1 MIICQG
7 IKADLDQSN
16 SKNATMFYM
25 QIIYELRANKFT
37 AILRKNWL
45 IFMYF
50 LDLSIEANKRWL
62 LQALW
67 LWAACKEYD
76 TTFSF
81 SNSDDRSWQ
90 GRTINLLLKCSNFY
104 YGLNTL
110 QIFLHYLFFH
120 IGLLWQYKSLWIQFS
135 VE

>member
-7 IKADLDQSN
+7 MKADLDQSN

-25 QIIYELRANKFT
+25 QFIYESRAKKFA

-76 TTFSF
+76 TTFSS
-81 SNSDDRSWQ
+81 SNSDDRS
-90 GRTINLLLKCSNFY
+90 
-104 YGLNTL
+104 
-110 QIFLHYLFFH
+110 
-120 IGLLWQYKSLWIQFS
+120 
-135 VE
+135 